1 VIPFDDE
8 FSFFLLVR
16 ARPDGALDIV
26 LRNPDRDY
34 GGQIGA
40 RRLVRTGDRVSLTG
54 GRGAGPERQLAAG
67 SYDPETDVLTLS
79 FPDRGGS
86 YDFRR
91 EGDESDFYPRGRRP
105 DRYVYRP
112 PPALADGWRTGS
124 LDGAGIDRPAVERMV
139 QTILDMPMDS
149 LDAPQI
155 HALLVARHGRLVL
168 EEYFHGEHRDR
179 LHETRS
185 AAKSVTSVLIGAA
198 MRAGLPLGLGS
209 PVYRV
214 MGGGV
219 APAGLEPRKQAMT
232 LAHLLTMS
240 SGYFCDDGND
250 AAPGNEDRMMDQTE
264 EPDYY
269 RFTLALPLAS
279 APGDQAVYCS
289 INPNLALG
297 MLARASGRS
306 PMDLFDRLVGEP
318 LGIGRYAWVLDP
330 AGHPFGGGS
339 IRFLPRDFLKFGQ
352 LMLDGGSWHGRRI
365 LDRDFVSRASSPLVH
380 IGSRGYGYLWWNLDY
395 RVEGR
400 PVSAFAALGAGGQLL
415 VVVPSLDLV
424 VESFGANFASAGWR
438 YVQNELIPNAL
449 LPAVRAPD
457 RGR

>member
-1 VIPFDDE
+1 
-8 FSFFLLVR
+8 
-16 ARPDGALDIV
+16 
-26 LRNPDRDY
+26 
-34 GGQIGA
+34 
-40 RRLVRTGDRVSLTG
+40 
-54 GRGAGPERQLAAG
+54 
-67 SYDPETDVLTLS
+67 
-79 FPDRGGS
+79 
-86 YDFRR
+86 
-91 EGDESDFYPRGRRP
+91 
-105 DRYVYRP
+105 
-112 PPALADGWRTGS
+112 
-124 LDGAGIDRPAVERMV
+124 
-139 QTILDMPMDS
+139 
-149 LDAPQI
+149 
-155 HALLVARHGRLVL
+155 
-168 EEYFHGEHRDR
+168 
-179 LHETRS
+179 
-185 AAKSVTSVLIGAA
+185 VTSVLIGAA

-297 MLARASGRS
+297 KLARASGRS